1 MAAEDSEGKQPA
13 GLLRIPQRR
22 QEMTDLLQRRNIAVN
37 INDEDLVLSCNAISI
52 DDLTKIGRFIGIP
65 KEEK

>member
-1 MAAEDSEGKQPA
+1 MAAEDSGRKQPA
-13 GLLRIPQRR
+13 GLFRPTQRR

-65 KEEK
+65 EEK

>member
-1 MAAEDSEGKQPA
+1 
-13 GLLRIPQRR
+13 
-22 QEMTDLLQRRNIAVN
+22 MTDLLQRRNIAVN

-65 KEEK
+65 EEK